1 VTAALTESVSTV
13 ERLLDAAER
22 LIADRGVEAVSLR
35 AVNAAAGTNVA
46 AVHYHFG
53 SKDALIDAVL
63 RRRMEPL
70 ARRRLA
76 MLAALEDRDPL
87 TVRAVAETLVVPLA
101 EMSADATGP
110 GRVYVRFLAALQD
123 GGPTSRAL
131 LGAAF
136 APQLGPFDA
145 ALARALPGVPTP
157 VRRFRLGIV
166 GGVVVR
172 TLADAERAAST
183 LTADAG
189 DSTGVIDA
197 LVDVVAGALDAPI
210 GGSRSA

>member
-87 TVRAVAETLVVPLA
+87 TVRDVAETLVVPLA

-145 ALARALPGVPTP
+145 ACAARGSHAGTP
-157 VRRFRLGIV
+157 FPARHRGRCGGPDPRRR
-166 GGVVVR
+166 
-172 TLADAERAAST
+172 RA
-183 LTADAG
+183 
-189 DSTGVIDA
+189 
-197 LVDVVAGALDAPI
+197 
-210 GGSRSA
+210 SRIHTHR